1 MLLSVKTLVP
11 DMDITMY
18 VCTYIV
24 GEEKP
29 TFVSSLRRIPPGP
42 PGHVG

>member
-11 DMDITMY
+11 DMYITIY

-24 GEEKP
+24 DEEKP
-29 TFVSSLRRIPPGP
+29 TFVSLRRIPPGP
-42 PGHVG
+42 PGHMG

>member
-1 MLLSVKTLVP
+1 MLLSVKTLVH

-18 VCTYIV
+18 VCTYIA

-29 TFVSSLRRIPPGP
+29 TFVSSLRRIPPRP